1 MNKKTTFIVHAAVI
15 SALYVVLTL
24 IANALGLANHAIQ
37 IRFSESLTIL
47 PLFTPAAIPG
57 LFIGCIL
64 ANIFMG
70 CAVWDV
76 IFGSVATL
84 IGAIIASK
92 IKNKYLLPLPNV
104 IANTIIVPFIIMWV
118 YTEES
123 ARTLPV
129 FFGSMAGVLAGEIAT
144 SYILGILL
152 FIPLEKHKN
161 IFK

>member
-1 MNKKTTFIVHAAVI
+1 
-15 SALYVVLTL
+15 
-24 IANALGLANHAIQ
+24 
-37 IRFSESLTIL
+37 
-47 PLFTPAAIPG
+47 
-57 LFIGCIL
+57 
-64 ANIFMG
+64 MG

>member
-1 MNKKTTFIVHAAVI
+1 MKNKTLKYITQAAIVA
-15 SALYVVLTL
+15 ALYVVLSLLT
-24 IANALGLANHAIQ
+24 IYFGPVQ
-37 IRFSESLTIL
+37 IRFSEALCIL
-47 PLFTPAAIPG
+47 PYFMPAAVPG

-129 FFGSMAGVLAGEIAT
+129 FFGSMAGVLVGEIAT

>member
-1 MNKKTTFIVHAAVI
+1 MKNKTLKYITHAAIVA
-15 SALYVVLTL
+15 ALYVVLSLLT
-24 IANALGLANHAIQ
+24 IYFGPVQ
-37 IRFSESLTIL
+37 IRFSEALCIL
-47 PLFTPAAIPG
+47 PYFMPAAVPG

>member
-1 MNKKTTFIVHAAVI
+1 MKNKTLKYITQAAIVA
-15 SALYVVLTL
+15 ALYVVLSLLT
-24 IANALGLANHAIQ
+24 IYFGPVQ
-37 IRFSESLTIL
+37 IRFSEALCIL
-47 PLFTPAAIPG
+47 PYFMPAAVPG